1 MEAYPHVIFAQ
12 FSSGLCIGYSVL
24 VHDPIRLLAT
34 WWLPEIEN
42 QCLLDPNKL
51 AFVLDFLIGSCG
63 LPIPVTSRSVRSVS
77 IWIFSISWC
86 EEVPIVVP

>member
-63 LPIPVTSRSVRSVS
+63 LPIPTTSGPVWSRPVRV
-77 IWIFSISWC
+77 FP
-86 EEVPIVVP
+86 VPR